1 MKKFCYEVSFSYNF
15 LFCLNQI
22 GVRPKT
28 HFSPIDS
35 EVNSGETPKLGKE
48 NDEAKKLTRGER
60 IARRIDQVSYLNT
73 SSKLFTV

>member
-1 MKKFCYEVSFSYNF
+1 
-15 LFCLNQI
+15 LNQI

-35 EVNSGETPKLGKE
+35 EVNSGETPKPGKE

-73 SSKLFTV
+73 SSKLFTF